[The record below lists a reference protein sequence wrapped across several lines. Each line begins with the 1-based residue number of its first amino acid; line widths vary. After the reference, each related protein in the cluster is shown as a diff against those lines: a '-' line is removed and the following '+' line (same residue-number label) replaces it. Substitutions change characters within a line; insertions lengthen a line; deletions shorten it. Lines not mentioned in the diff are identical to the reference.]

1 MVTGRTPFVA
11 QISRSMDRDGMLS
24 STLSILI
31 VSALFFLAFRRFL
44 PLLGIVL
51 ILGLSA
57 LVSLALGMLIF
68 RDLNMVAIGFCSIL
82 VGLGVDFSLLLFGRY
97 LQARRK
103 GEDHAGAVFVAVRGN
118 GGGGFFVVGSPSFGF
133 FVVGFFVSSRISPR
147 G

>member
-1 MVTGRTPFVA
+1 
-11 QISRSMDRDGMLS
+11 MLN
-24 STLSILI
+24 STLLILI

-103 GEDHAGAVFVAVRGN
+103 GEDHAGAVFVAVPPICGPV
-118 GGGGFFVVGSPSFGF
+118 FYFVGSP
-133 FVVGFFVSSRISPR
+133 VICHV
-147 G
+147 

>member
-1 MVTGRTPFVA
+1 
-11 QISRSMDRDGMLS
+11 MLN
-24 STLSILI
+24 STLLILI

-97 LQARRK
+97 LQALRK
-103 GEDHAGAVFVAVRGN
+103 GEDHPPPLFLSVRAICASA
-118 GGGGFFVVGSPSFGF
+118 FY
-133 FVVGFFVSSRISPR
+133 
-147 G
+147 